1 LPAGAAAPDVEPIR
15 PADEPLGLALGALAS
30 PTRLAIL
37 RSLRTPRTLREIEI
51 GAEEDGRPIT
61 RQAVRRHLDTLVE
74 SGLVTTREAGREYGD
89 ATEFILNHARVY
101 GISEDVRQIARL
113 RPAVDPGGDT
123 VVAGAPAPARPQGP
137 VLILVKG
144 ADDGAAFPIDP
155 ASGEREW
162 ILGRRRGVAVC
173 LDFDA
178 TVSSEN
184 ARLTWRDGAHFIE
197 DIQGSRNGT
206 AVNLRTLAP
215 GERAR
220 LEHGDL
226 VGMGRSSLLYW
237 R

>member
-1 LPAGAAAPDVEPIR
+1 VEPIR
-15 PADEPLGLALGALAS
+15 PADEPLGLALGALSS

-74 SGLVTTREAGREYGD
+74 AGLVTTREAGRDYGD
-89 ATEFILNHARVY
+89 TTEFILNHARVY
-101 GISEDVRQIARL
+101 GIAEDVRQMARL
-113 RPAVDPGGDT
+113 RPAVDPGGHT
-123 VVAGAPAPARPQGP
+123 VVAGNASPTRPRGP

-144 ADDGAAFPIDP
+144 ADDGAAFPLDP
-155 ASGEREW
+155 SAGEREW
-162 ILGRRRGVAVC
+162 IVGRRRGVGVC

-184 ARLTWRDGAHFIE
+184 ARITWRDGAHWIE
-197 DIQGSRNGT
+197 DVQGSRNGT
-206 AVNLRTLAP
+206 LLNLRLLVA
-215 GERAR
+215 GEPAR

-226 VGMGRSSLLYW
+226 VGVGRSALLYW